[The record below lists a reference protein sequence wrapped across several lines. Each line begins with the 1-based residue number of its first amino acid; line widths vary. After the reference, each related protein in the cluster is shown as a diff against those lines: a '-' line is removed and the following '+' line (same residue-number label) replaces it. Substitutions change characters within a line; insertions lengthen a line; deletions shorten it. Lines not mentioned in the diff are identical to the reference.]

1 MSPPED
7 LFQNI
12 LSSLNDGI
20 FLVSEDLN
28 ILKGN
33 LAVEEMFRRSHEF
46 FEGWPVSEFF
56 PDQPQICDKISQT
69 IQTGTS
75 YHDIDCRGV
84 RSNEKTFPARL
95 NLSPYTNSTGKIMGA
110 VLLIKDSSLLRE
122 LEETSRQID
131 YLSTIGELAL
141 GMVHEIRNPLGGI
154 RASAQLLRQEL
165 TDPEQREYLEVVISE
180 VDRINRMMERM
191 MGFTESKKM
200 QTRPINIHKVLR
212 DIVVVEQEN
221 LAQKKGRFVQMYDPS
236 LPQIEA
242 NEDLLKQ
249 VFLNLIKNAI
259 EATPQEGEILL
270 ATRVNADYASRIS
283 GDIAPR
289 KNIVVEI
296 TDRGQG
302 IEPENLPKLFTP
314 FYTTK
319 AKGSGLGLP
328 ISLKVVEDHHGT
340 IKIHSQN
347 GSGTTAQVLLPVKSK

>member
-1 MSPPED
+1 
-7 LFQNI
+7 
-12 LSSLNDGI
+12 
-20 FLVSEDLN
+20 
-28 ILKGN
+28 
-33 LAVEEMFRRSHEF
+33 
-46 FEGWPVSEFF
+46 
-56 PDQPQICDKISQT
+56 
-69 IQTGTS
+69 
-75 YHDIDCRGV
+75 
-84 RSNEKTFPARL
+84 
-95 NLSPYTNSTGKIMGA
+95 
-110 VLLIKDSSLLRE
+110 
-122 LEETSRQID
+122 
-131 YLSTIGELAL
+131 
-141 GMVHEIRNPLGGI
+141 
-154 RASAQLLRQEL
+154 
-165 TDPEQREYLEVVISE
+165 
-180 VDRINRMMERM
+180 
-191 MGFTESKKM
+191 M

-270 ATRVNADYASRIS
+270 ATRVNADYDSMAS
-283 GDIAPR
+283 GDIAQR

-296 TDRGQG
+296 TDRGKG

-347 GSGTTAQVLLPVKSK
+347 GSGTTAQVLLPAQRK